1 MDHNIQKYLYDL
13 SFNSLLIN
21 INIILL
27 LEKKF
32 NEI

>member
-1 MDHNIQKYLYDL
+1 MDHNIQKY
-13 SFNSLLIN
+13 FNSLLIN